1 MPQKILIALDG
12 STEAWRAVEYVADVF
27 GHTPGIQVTLLHVQP
42 GLPGEAWS
50 YGRVLSEPHT
60 ERLRTALAQWE
71 RSQQGRW
78 EILVR
83 RARHCLVQAGV
94 PESAISDRFR
104 RKDYRVADTI
114 VEEAERGRFTTI
126 VMGRRAEKRSTAQVL
141 GSVSNRIIQALRGC
155 TVTIVE

>member
-50 YGRVLSEPHT
+50 YGGVLSEPHT
-60 ERLRTALAQWE
+60 ERLRTVVAQWE
-71 RSQQGRW
+71 RSQQERW
-78 EILVR
+78 ELLVG
-83 RARHCLVQAGV
+83 RARRCLVQGGV
-94 PESAISDRFR
+94 PETAISDRFR
-104 RKDYRVADTI
+104 HKDYRVADTI

-126 VMGRRAEKRSTAQVL
+126 VMGRRAAKRATAQVL
-141 GSVSNRIIQALRGC
+141 GSVSNRIVQVLRGC